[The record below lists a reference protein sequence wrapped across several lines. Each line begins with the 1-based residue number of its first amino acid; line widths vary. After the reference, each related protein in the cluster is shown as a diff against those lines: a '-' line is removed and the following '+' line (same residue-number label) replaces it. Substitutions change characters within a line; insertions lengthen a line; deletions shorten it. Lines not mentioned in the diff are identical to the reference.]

1 MKNTGNIAINRKAS
15 FEYDLIDKYEA
26 GMVLKG
32 TEVKSIRENRVNIK
46 ESYIRVKNNEIF
58 IIGMNISEYSHQGY
72 VSHNPTRE
80 RKLLLNRKEIA
91 KIKQEVDEKGK
102 TLVPIKLYFKNG
114 IIKIQFAIAKGRKN
128 RDKRNYKK
136 DKEIKREIDR
146 RLKGKR

>member
-1 MKNTGNIAINRKAS
+1 MKNTGNIAINRKSS

-72 VSHNPTRE
+72 ASHNPIRE
-80 RKLLLNRKEIA
+80 RKLLLNRKEIV

-114 IIKIQFAIAKGRKN
+114 IIKIQFAIARGRKN

>member
-15 FEYDLIDKYEA
+15 FEYDLIDNYEA

>member
-15 FEYDLIDKYEA
+15 FEYDLIDNYEA

-91 KIKQEVDEKGK
+91 KIKQDVDEKGK

-146 RLKGKR
+146 GLKGTR

>member
-1 MKNTGNIAINRKAS
+1 MKNTGNISINRKAS

>member
-72 VSHNPTRE
+72 ASHNPTRE

-91 KIKQEVDEKGK
+91 R
-102 TLVPIKLYFKNG
+102 
-114 IIKIQFAIAKGRKN
+114 GRKN

>member
-32 TEVKSIRENRVNIK
+32 TEVKSIRENKVNIK

-114 IIKIQFAIAKGRKN
+114 IIKIQFAIARGRKN

-146 RLKGKR
+146 GLKGKR

>member
-1 MKNTGNIAINRKAS
+1 MKNTGNISINRKAS

-72 VSHNPTRE
+72 AGHNPTRE

-114 IIKIQFAIAKGRKN
+114 IIKIQFAVAKGRKN

-146 RLKGKR
+146 GLKGKR

>member
-1 MKNTGNIAINRKAS
+1 MKNTGNITINRKAS
-15 FEYDLIDKYEA
+15 FEYELIDKYEA

-46 ESYIRVKNNEIF
+46 ESYIRIKNNEIF
-58 IIGMNISEYSHQGY
+58 IIGMNISEYSHHGY
-72 VSHNPTRE
+72 ASHSPTRE

-128 RDKRNYKK
+128 RDKRDYKK